1 MQEKEKGELALL
13 SGYSL
18 PTVKD
23 ILNSQQCTII
33 LIYLVWK
40 KVRNLPKV
48 SQPISKKEVKQVIF
62 LESPHTWSI
71 LTTLTDRSM
80 I

>member
-1 MQEKEKGELALL
+1 MQEKEKGELTLL

-33 LIYLVWK
+33 LIHLAWK
-40 KVRNLPKV
+40 K
-48 SQPISKKEVKQVIF
+48 SKKSAQG
-62 LESPHTWSI
+62 
-71 LTTLTDRSM
+71 LTNNK
-80 I
+80 

>member
-1 MQEKEKGELALL
+1 MQEKEKGELTLL

-33 LIYLVWK
+33 LIHLAWK
-40 KVRNLPKV
+40 KVKNLPKV
-48 SQPISKKEVKQVIF
+48 SQTISKKEVKQVIF
-62 LESPHTWSI
+62 FESPHTWSI
-71 LTTLTDRSM
+71 LTTLTGSSTV
-80 I
+80 